1 MTRIR
6 RELDPAPTHAVDGE
20 AAGLDV
26 TCTPVGDAL
35 QLAPLPSV
43 GDVIG
48 GKYRLLKQLGEGG
61 MGLVFEGFHERLNQ
75 RVAVKVLRPSLMGDR
90 ESVARFEREARA
102 AGQLRGVH
110 AARIIDVDATADGVP
125 FLVME
130 LLEGRD
136 LSSELALR
144 TRLPVGEAV
153 EYVLQACAAMAEA
166 HAVGVVHRDLKP
178 SNLFL
183 CLEGDRPVLKVLDFG
198 ISKILSETD
207 ARVTSTQVTVGTP
220 LYMSPEQIRSARVVD
235 DRADIWALGVILYEL
250 LAGTT
255 PFTGSPTAAVASIVT
270 DTPPRLRD
278 FCPEVPPGV
287 EAVVQRA
294 LQKRPD
300 DRFADVVA
308 FAEALYPFA
317 PAMSAGRA
325 DVDAVK
331 RNPPVPSTVIPS
343 LAGLRAAATALAEAR
358 RADTVV
364 VPRSVPPGSLRTGSS
379 WATSSVATATRARRS
394 MVVLATLSGIA
405 VGGTLIAL
413 VAFVPARE
421 LRTRVLGASTSEPS
435 AAAIELARPTPE
447 APLPPQLAPTPAS
460 AVAAPLA
467 GPHVATPPAAAPVV
481 SLAAATRDRRPH
493 ASTAAKVTAAHPPE
507 AAKPSTSGAVLGNP
521 LHL

>member
-1 MTRIR
+1 M
-6 RELDPAPTHAVDGE
+6 GE
-20 AAGLDV
+20 AV
-26 TCTPVGDAL
+26 HI
-35 QLAPLPSV
+35 APLPRV
-43 GDVIG
+43 GDLVG
-48 GKYRLLKQLGEGG
+48 GKYRLVRELGEGG
-61 MGLVFEGFHERLNQ
+61 MGVVFEGYHERLNQ
-75 RVAVKVLRPSLMGDR
+75 RVAVKVLRPSLMSEG

-110 AARIIDVDATADGVP
+110 AARIIDVDATAEGVP

-136 LSSELALR
+136 LGNELTLR
-144 TRLPVGEAV
+144 TRIPLADAV

-183 CLEGDRPVLKVLDFG
+183 CREGDRPLVKVLDFG
-198 ISKILSETD
+198 ISKILTETD

-220 LYMSPEQIRSARVVD
+220 LYMSPEQIRSARIVD

-270 DTPPRLRD
+270 DEPAPLREH
-278 FCPEVPPGV
+278 CPDVPKGV
-287 EAVVQRA
+287 EAIVAKA

-317 PAMSAGRA
+317 SPTSAGRA
-325 DVDAVK
+325 AVDEVK
-331 RNPPVPSTVIPS
+331 RNPPAPPTVVPSLVGLRVAADAATESRRASTVI
-343 LAGLRAAATALAEAR
+343 
-358 RADTVV
+358 

-379 WATSSVATATRARRS
+379 WATSSTATATRSRRRS
-394 MVVLATLSGIA
+394 IA
-405 VGGTLIAL
+405 VLSTVVGLAVGASLIAV
-413 VAFVPARE
+413 VASVPASGFRGRFAAAARG
-421 LRTRVLGASTSEPS
+421 LVDAPPAPSSIVAPPVGAS
-435 AAAIELARPTPE
+435 
-447 APLPPQLAPTPAS
+447 APLAAPTPTAPKALASPPLEPVAS
-460 AVAAPLA
+460 ASAAIARAAVPPAKEKRGSHGAAPA
-467 GPHVATPPAAAPVV
+467 ATKAAHGDAAAKAPV
-481 SLAAATRDRRPH
+481 
-493 ASTAAKVTAAHPPE
+493 ST
-507 AAKPSTSGAVLGNP
+507 AVLGNP